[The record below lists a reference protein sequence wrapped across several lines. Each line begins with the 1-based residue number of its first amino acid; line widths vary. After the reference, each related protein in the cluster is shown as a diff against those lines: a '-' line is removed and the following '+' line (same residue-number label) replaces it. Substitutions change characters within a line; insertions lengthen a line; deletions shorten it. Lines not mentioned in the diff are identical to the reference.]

1 MTRSGILILLLIAI
15 ITAVF
20 IYKRLIGDSM
30 KKKIDLASLEFSCI
44 KEQNPPLDKEA
55 DEWFQQAR
63 RIERGEEPGT
73 AKEVLELYEK
83 AVAKDHYKAINNLA
97 KIYTMGDI
105 TETDHHR
112 ALKLTERGMQLES
125 PIAYYTMGVN
135 LEQGIG
141 VKPDSAA
148 SLVYLRKSADM
159 GCPPGQYIVGE
170 ILLGDFRQTPDADRI
185 MGIGIQMLECSL
197 EQGHAKAGV
206 ELGYYFTT
214 RDEHKERGLVYFQKA
229 AALGDS
235 DALYALLSAFEDG
248 TEGAPQEPERA
259 ACYDKLWDELDKDKK
274 KKFPDIDQRCPLP
287 EWFYTGKKP

>member
-1 MTRSGILILLLIAI
+1 MTRSGILILLLISI
-15 ITAVF
+15 IAAVF

-30 KKKIDLASLEFSCI
+30 KKKSDLASLEFSCI

-63 RIERGEEPGT
+63 RIERSEQPGT
-73 AKEVLELYEK
+73 AKEVIELYEK

-97 KIYTMGDI
+97 TIYIMGDI
-105 TETDHHR
+105 VETDHHR
-112 ALKLTERGMQLES
+112 VLKLAEQGMQLES
-125 PIAYYTMGVN
+125 PMAYYAMGVN
-135 LEQGIG
+135 LEHGIG
-141 VKPDSAA
+141 VKQDNPA
-148 SLVYLRKSADM
+148 SLAYFRKSADM
-159 GCPPGQYIVGE
+159 GYPPGQYAVGE
-170 ILLGDFRQTPDADRI
+170 ILLGDFRQTPDAERI

-197 EQGHAKAGV
+197 EQGYAQAGI

-214 RDEHKERGLVYFQKA
+214 RDDHKERGLVYFQKA

-248 TEGAPQEPERA
+248 TEGAPQDPERA
-259 ACYDKLWDELDKDKK
+259 ACYDILWNEYKADRKK
-274 KKFPDIDQRCPLP
+274 TFPDIDQRCPLP

>member
-1 MTRSGILILLLIAI
+1 MTRSGILILLLISI
-15 ITAVF
+15 IAAVF

-30 KKKIDLASLEFSCI
+30 KKKSDLASLEFSCL

-63 RIERGEEPGT
+63 RIERGEQPGT
-73 AKEVLELYEK
+73 AKEVIELYEK

-135 LEQGIG
+135 LEHGIG

-170 ILLGDFRQTPDADRI
+170 ILLGNFRQTPDAERI

-197 EQGHAKAGV
+197 EQGYAKAGV

-235 DALYALLSAFEDG
+235 DALYSLMSAFRDG
-248 TEGAPQEPERA
+248 TEGAPQDQERA
-259 ACYDKLWDELDKDKK
+259 ACYDKLRDELDKDKK

-287 EWFYTGKKP
+287 E